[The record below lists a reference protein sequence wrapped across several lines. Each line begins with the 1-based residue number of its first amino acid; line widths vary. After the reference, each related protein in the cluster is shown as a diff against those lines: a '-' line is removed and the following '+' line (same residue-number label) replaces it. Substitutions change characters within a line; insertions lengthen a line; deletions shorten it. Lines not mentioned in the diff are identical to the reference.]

1 MHMFYEI
8 VLTMQLVHLNCRK
21 GPVQPTIRKQGWDLF
36 RRTSDYNSR
45 LTPIKHEFEA
55 PRVRDTM
62 MEERASES
70 GRSTSKDE
78 DHHGYE
84 R

>member
-1 MHMFYEI
+1 M
-8 VLTMQLVHLNCRK
+8 
-21 GPVQPTIRKQGWDLF
+21 
-36 RRTSDYNSR
+36 YNLLQENKDES
-45 LTPIKHEFEA
+45 EA

-70 GRSTSKDE
+70 GRSTLKDE
-78 DHHGYE
+78 DHHGYK